1 MTDANLSQRPEPA
14 GVVCQAVSPAGHRVT
29 LMIECG
35 AYPDARPFYVIARH
49 EKKRP
54 GVRQEQRFVPL
65 TYGVLGDRRPA
76 PVEQRRA
83 EARSRA
89 LALFESFA
97 HGVTDPSE
105 LVPGQPRGRDLRGS
119 RLGPDK

>member
-1 MTDANLSQRPEPA
+1 MTNANLSRPEPA
-14 GVVCQAVSPAGHRVT
+14 GVVSEAVSPAGHRVT

-54 GVRQEQRFVPL
+54 EVRQEQRFVPV

-83 EARSRA
+83 EARNRA

-97 HGVTDPSE
+97 QDVTDPSE

-119 RLGPDK
+119 RLGSGR